1 MVYFCSFPCTLGF
14 RVPVSQY
21 KTRQRFKLFIVRY
34 TVSKYTIEL
43 DVPNGMYTSS
53 ISIPSCF
60 SLSFII
66 WVIRY
71 GNTTVP
77 RLVWI
82 NWMIQLWPKEWTFIY
97 YQDILSASSAV
108 QPLRW
113 QLAAWHTGMSFIVIV
128 KTLFLHHHTFG
139 QYLIAYTI
147 LALVHM
153 FQLSRVSSSFRL
165 LVWQHVQKQLVWYT
179 KVIVLYITKESYCVH
194 FNDCTLSP
202 H

>member
-1 MVYFCSFPCTLGF
+1 MGCIHRRYRYPVAFHYHLSYGLSDTGIPQCLDWFGLIEWSNCGPKNGPSFTIRIYFLPH
-14 RVPVSQY
+14 
-21 KTRQRFKLFIVRY
+21 RQSNLY
-34 TVSKYTIEL
+34 
-43 DVPNGMYTSS
+43 
-53 ISIPSCF
+53 
-60 SLSFII
+60 
-66 WVIRY
+66 
-71 GNTTVP
+71 
-77 RLVWI
+77 
-82 NWMIQLWPKEWTFIY
+82 
-97 YQDILSASSAV
+97 
-108 QPLRW
+108 RW
-113 QLAAWHTGMSFIVIV
+113 QLAAWHRGMSFIVIV